1 MDEAHANSICYCG
14 IMAALWTYWSNDN
27 LGRGFFG
34 CQNYGDPRYCRFFA
48 WFDNPMSPHARI
60 VIVGLLRKVKAIERE
75 RKKELII
82 WGI

>member
-34 CQNYGDPRYCRFFA
+34 CQNYGDRRYCCFFA
-48 WFDNPMSPHARI
+48 WFDNP
-60 VIVGLLRKVKAIERE
+60 
-75 RKKELII
+75 
-82 WGI
+82 